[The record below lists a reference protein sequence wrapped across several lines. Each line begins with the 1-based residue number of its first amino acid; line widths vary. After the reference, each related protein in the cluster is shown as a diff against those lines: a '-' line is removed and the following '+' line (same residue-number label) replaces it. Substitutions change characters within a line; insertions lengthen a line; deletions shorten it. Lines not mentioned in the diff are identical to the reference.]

1 MVPMSAETMM
11 LLVLAAVAV
20 IVAMRWI
27 AERTGLPA
35 AALLT
40 LFGIGYALLPG
51 PNLTL
56 DPDLVLTVVLPPLLY
71 SAALDSSLTAIRRN
85 LRTVVSLSVLL
96 VFATAVVIGVGF
108 GMFVAGATL
117 AAGIALGAAVAP
129 PDPVAALAVG
139 RRAALP
145 PRLITL
151 IQGEGLLNDAT
162 ALTILAVAVSAARG
176 DGFSTPAAL
185 GQFAFASVGGVAAG
199 VLVAYGVR
207 PLRKLRSDPLSSNA
221 VSLAT
226 PFVAYLLG
234 EAVHVSGV
242 LAVVVAGLIIGH
254 NNPSWASGASRLQTG
269 AVWRL
274 VDFLLEGF
282 VFLLIGQQLPEVLRG
297 LGEYETS
304 TVVTASAITLGVVLL
319 LRPLWLW
326 LTEHLPQSLHT
337 RLTDQDLDGDGEP
350 DNDPEGEPDGES
362 DLGSDPVD
370 APGSSAAGLRSV
382 VGPGRLSGREIVA
395 LSWAGTRGVISLAA
409 IFTLPLV
416 TDDGRPFPARD
427 LLLFCAFLAV
437 LVTLVGQGLT
447 FGPVVRALGLRAD
460 EADQARMRNEA
471 RVGAVDAALRRL
483 EEMEAEQ
490 HDDVDDRAIAA
501 IRLQLRTRQRRY
513 RHRLDMLDNAEAG
526 EIPLSPEYEA
536 ALRLRRSVIEAQRL
550 ELLRWR
556 DVGRLPDESLRALE
570 RELDHEEGLL
580 PSRGGR

>member
-1 MVPMSAETMM
+1 MARVSPETLL

-20 IVAMRWI
+20 IVAVRWV

-40 LFGIGYALLPG
+40 VIGIGYAVLPG
-51 PNLTL
+51 PNLPL
-56 DPDLVLTVVLPPLLY
+56 DPHVVLTLVIPPLLY

-85 LRTVVSLSVLL
+85 LRSVVSLSVLL
-96 VFATAVVIGVGF
+96 VAATAIVIGVGF
-108 GMFVAGATL
+108 GLFVAGATV

-139 RRAALP
+139 RKASLP

-162 ALTILAVAVSAARG
+162 ALTILAVAVSAVQG
-176 DGFSTPAAL
+176 DGYSTPAAL
-185 GQFAFASVGGVAAG
+185 GQFLLASVGGVAAG
-199 VLVAYGVR
+199 VVVAYGVR
-207 PLRKLRSDPLSSNA
+207 PLRQLRSDPLSSNA
-221 VSLAT
+221 ISLAT
-226 PFVAYLLG
+226 PFVAYLVG
-234 EAVHVSGV
+234 ESVHVSGV

-282 VFLLIGQQLPEVLRG
+282 VFLLIGQQLPHVLAG
-297 LGEYETS
+297 LNEYATS
-304 TVVTASAITLGVVLL
+304 TVVIAAAITVGVVLL

-326 LTEHLPQSLHT
+326 LTEHLPQALHT
-337 RLTDQDLDGDGEP
+337 RLTEQDLDGDGEP
-350 DNDPEGEPDGES
+350 DGG
-362 DLGSDPVD
+362 
-370 APGSSAAGLRSV
+370 PGSSAAGLRTN
-382 VGPGRLSGREIVA
+382 GRLGRLNGREIVV

-409 IFTLPLV
+409 IFTLPRF
-416 TDDGRPFPARD
+416 TDQGDPFPDRN
-427 LLLFCAFLAV
+427 LLLFCAFLTV

-447 FGPVVRALGLRAD
+447 FGPLARALGLRAD
-460 EADQARMRNEA
+460 VADQARMRNEA
-471 RVGAVDAALRRL
+471 RAASVEAALRRL
-483 EEMEAEQ
+483 DEMEAER
-490 HDDVDDRAIAA
+490 HDDVDERVITGLRA
-501 IRLQLRTRQRRY
+501 QLRTRLDRY
-513 RHRLDMLDNAEAG
+513 RHRLDLLDNADSG

-536 ALRLRRSVIEAQRL
+536 ALRLRRSVIEAQRM

-556 DVGRLPDESLRALE
+556 DVGRLPDEGLRALE

-580 PSRGGR
+580 PDRSTPR

>member
-1 MVPMSAETMM
+1 VSAETIL

-20 IVAMRWI
+20 IVGVRWV

-40 LFGIGYALLPG
+40 LIGIGYALLPG
-51 PNLTL
+51 PNITL
-56 DPDLVLTVVLPPLLY
+56 EPDLVLTLVLPPLLY

-96 VFATAVVIGVGF
+96 VLATALVIGVGF
-108 GMFVAGATL
+108 GMFVAGATV

-139 RRAALP
+139 RKAGLP

-162 ALTILAVAVSAARG
+162 ALTILAVAISAAQG
-176 DGFSTPAAL
+176 DGFSTPSAL
-185 GQFAFASVGGVAAG
+185 GQFLLASVGGVAAG
-199 VLVAYGVR
+199 VAVAYGVR
-207 PLRKLRSDPLSSNA
+207 PLRKLRADPLSSNA
-221 VSLAT
+221 ISLAT

-254 NNPSWASGASRLQTG
+254 HNPSWASGASRLQTG

-282 VFLLIGQQLPEVLRG
+282 VFLLIGQQLPNVISG
-297 LGEYETS
+297 LGDYATS
-304 TVVTASAITLGVVLL
+304 TIATASAITVGVVLL

-350 DNDPEGEPDGES
+350 DN
-362 DLGSDPVD
+362 LGTS
-370 APGSSAAGLRSV
+370 
-382 VGPGRLSGREIVA
+382 PGRLSGREIVV

-416 TDDGRPFPARD
+416 TDDGSPFPDRD

-447 FGPVVRALGLRAD
+447 FAPLVRALGLRAD
-460 EADQARMRNEA
+460 EADQARLRNEA
-471 RVGAVDAALRRL
+471 RIAAVEAALQRL
-483 EEMEAEQ
+483 DDMEAEQ
-490 HDDVDDRAIAA
+490 HDDVDDRAIGAL
-501 IRLQLRTRQRRY
+501 RTQLRSRLNRY
-513 RHRLDMLDNAEAG
+513 RHRLDVLDSAEAG

-536 ALRLRRSVIEAQRL
+536 ALRLRRAVIEAQRG
-550 ELLRWR
+550 ELLAWR
-556 DVGRLPDESLRALE
+556 DVGKLPDESLRTLE

-580 PSRGGR
+580 PARSA